1 NAALNKSYLWYKIR
15 TFTLT
20 ANMQAT
26 QANNLEAQVFAE
38 YLLRIGDGTKLTIGN
53 NLIRLPDK
61 IIIHP

>member
-1 NAALNKSYLWYKIR
+1 
-15 TFTLT
+15 
-20 ANMQAT
+20 MQVA

-38 YLLRIGDGTKLTIGN
+38 YLLRIGDGTKPTIGN